1 MGKDIMVLQK
11 NNVQIKYTTTDLD
24 LIITSERKEWRYD
37 KSYNPYIEIKVNDEN
52 KKINFQGAQNIS
64 HTEYK
69 TGLGE
74 GIKSTYSDFII
85 EGQQLNIA
93 FETLV
98 WIDNTYGDVHFEFIP
113 IREMKG
119 MIRKVVWP
127 GPFEFNKTG
136 SDNYTVVPMM
146 QGCIIPTNWKEKVEH
161 IDDGRYYSRDAYMPW
176 FGQIEEGKGYIAIAE
191 TPWDGGYDL
200 DHEGTGHTYIAP
212 YWEPSLGYIS
222 YNRKIVYRFLDECDY
237 NTLCKIYRE
246 YIKQKGKFITLE
258 EKNIRNANVAKL
270 IGSPIIHTNIFT
282 HIVEDSIYYDIE
294 NTDNNDQ
301 LTTFGTRTEQLK
313 KLKEMGVDKAYV
325 HLDGWGKMGY
335 DNQHPDVLPPCEKA
349 GGYKGMKELSD
360 TCKSLDYIF
369 ATHDNYRDYYFDAET
384 FDENQAVLNENGN
397 VDMEATWAG
406 GKQTYLCTTFAP
418 YYVKRNFELLKNN
431 GIELK
436 GSYIDVFSVVE
447 LDECFHEE
455 HKMSKKDCMDKRTE
469 CFDYVSSEGILTS
482 SEEGCDWAIPHMNL
496 VHHAPHALYPNIDT
510 GRSRGI
516 PVPLLNLVY
525 HECIIIPWTLSKGGW
540 GIPIP
545 QDGFL
550 YALLN
555 GGVGYLSIE
564 ADRKEIERNK
574 IICQLSDRVAMCE
587 MVSHEFLDE
596 TCNKQKTV
604 FSDGT
609 FVEVDFD
616 NDQYKIGNL

>member
-1 MGKDIMVLQK
+1 MGNDIMVLQK
-11 NNVQIKYTTTDLD
+11 NNVQIKYTTTDLG
-24 LIITSERKEWRYD
+24 LIITSGRKEWRYD
-37 KSYNPYIEIKVNDEN
+37 KSYNPYMEIKVNDEN
-52 KKINFQGAQNIS
+52 KIINFQGAQNIS

-85 EGQQLNIA
+85 EGQQLDIA

-119 MIRKVVWP
+119 MIKKVVWP

-136 SDNYTVVPMM
+136 SDNYTVLPMM

-176 FGQIEEGKGYIAIAE
+176 FGQIEKGKGYIAIVE

-212 YWEPSLGYIS
+212 YWEPSLGSIS
-222 YNRKIVYRFLDECDY
+222 YNRKIVYRFLDQCDY

-282 HIVEDSIYYDIE
+282 HIVEDSIYYDKE
-294 NTDNNDQ
+294 NLDNNDQ

-313 KLKEMGVDKAYV
+313 KLKEMGIDKAYV

-335 DNQHPDVLPPCEKA
+335 DNQHPDVVPPCEKA

-360 TCKSLDYIF
+360 TCKNLDYIF

-469 CFDYVSSEGILTS
+469 CFNYVSSEGILTS

-540 GIPIP
+540 GIPVP

-564 ADRKEIERNK
+564 ADKEEIERNK
-574 IICQLSDRVAMCE
+574 IVCQLSNRVAMRE

-596 TCNKQKTV
+596 KCNKQKTV

>member
-1 MGKDIMVLQK
+1 MGI
-11 NNVQIKYTTTDLD
+11 
-24 LIITSERKEWRYD
+24 
-37 KSYNPYIEIKVNDEN
+37 
-52 KKINFQGAQNIS
+52 
-64 HTEYK
+64 
-69 TGLGE
+69 
-74 GIKSTYSDFII
+74 
-85 EGQQLNIA
+85 
-93 FETLV
+93 
-98 WIDNTYGDVHFEFIP
+98 
-113 IREMKG
+113 
-119 MIRKVVWP
+119 
-127 GPFEFNKTG
+127 
-136 SDNYTVVPMM
+136 
-146 QGCIIPTNWKEKVEH
+146 
-161 IDDGRYYSRDAYMPW
+161 
-176 FGQIEEGKGYIAIAE
+176 
-191 TPWDGGYDL
+191 
-200 DHEGTGHTYIAP
+200 
-212 YWEPSLGYIS
+212 
-222 YNRKIVYRFLDECDY
+222 
-237 NTLCKIYRE
+237 
-246 YIKQKGKFITLE
+246 
-258 EKNIRNANVAKL
+258 
-270 IGSPIIHTNIFT
+270 
-282 HIVEDSIYYDIE
+282 
-294 NTDNNDQ
+294 
-301 LTTFGTRTEQLK
+301 
-313 KLKEMGVDKAYV
+313 DKAYV

-469 CFDYVSSEGILTS
+469 CFNYVSSEGILTS

-540 GIPIP
+540 GIPVP

-564 ADRKEIERNK
+564 ADKEEIERNK
-574 IICQLSDRVAMCE
+574 IVCQLSDRVAMCE
-587 MVSHEFLDE
+587 MVVSHEFLDE

>member
-1 MGKDIMVLQK
+1 MCKDIMVLQK

-37 KSYNPYIEIKVNDEN
+37 KSYNPYMEIKVNDEN
-52 KKINFQGAQNIS
+52 KKINFLEAQNIS

-85 EGQQLNIA
+85 EGQQLDIA
-93 FETLV
+93 FETFV

-136 SDNYTVVPMM
+136 SDNYTVLPMM

-200 DHEGTGHTYIAP
+200 NHEGTGHTYIAP
-212 YWEPSLGYIS
+212 YWEPSLGCIS

-282 HIVEDSIYYDIE
+282 HIVEDSIYYDKE
-294 NTDNNDQ
+294 NPDNNDQ

-564 ADRKEIERNK
+564 ADKEEIERNK
-574 IICQLSDRVAMCE
+574 IVCQLSDRVAMCE
-587 MVSHEFLDE
+587 MVSHVFLDE
-596 TCNKQKTV
+596 TFNKQKTV

-616 NDQYKIGNL
+616 NDQYKIDNL